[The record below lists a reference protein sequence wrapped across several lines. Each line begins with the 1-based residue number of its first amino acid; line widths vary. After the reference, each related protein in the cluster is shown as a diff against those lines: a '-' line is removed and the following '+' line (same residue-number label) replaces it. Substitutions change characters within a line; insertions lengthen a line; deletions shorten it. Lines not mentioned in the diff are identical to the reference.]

1 MTIEINELIIKAQVV
16 DSPLPAAQRPAPF
29 AGELDEEYLI
39 EKLKQEIVAYLTE
52 RELL

>member
-1 MTIEINELIIKAQVV
+1 MTIEINELIIKAQIA
-16 DSPLPAAQRPAPF
+16 DSTPSAGQRVIPA

-39 EKLKQEIVAYLTE
+39 EKLKQEIVAYLIE